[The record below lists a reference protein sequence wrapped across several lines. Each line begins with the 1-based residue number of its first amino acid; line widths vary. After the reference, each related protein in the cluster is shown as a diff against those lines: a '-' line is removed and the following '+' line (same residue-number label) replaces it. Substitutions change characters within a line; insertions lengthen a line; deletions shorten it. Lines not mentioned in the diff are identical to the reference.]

1 MGGITTGTSLTS
13 SITLEVLY
21 EVKFWLNRAEKR
33 GLIDSEKYAKFT
45 EDLDQL
51 LLKLNAYI
59 KSKRKSLE
67 K

>member
-1 MGGITTGTSLTS
+1 M
-13 SITLEVLY
+13 
-21 EVKFWLNRAEKR
+21 
-33 GLIDSEKYAKFT
+33 IDSEKYAKFT